1 MIRHI
6 FSKIKIYLDSLWR
19 MLWSKKR
26 YKFNIHNE
34 LISLNYQTVINVV
47 ESGVFRKIISPINIE
62 IPNDKKILVLA
73 PHPDDE
79 ILGAAG
85 LIINGNNNNCHV
97 TVVYLTS
104 GSNIDSDTR
113 EKEARS
119 VCDKANIDS
128 IYFLHIEDGG
138 IGNIDIN
145 TTDLQKII
153 DFCDPDIVSLPFI
166 FDEHDDHVYTNKLI
180 SQVFFKNSQ
189 KVDFWAYQ
197 IYSSMPAN
205 VIIDITSIIEQK
217 FDLMSMYKSQLND
230 FDFINWNKGLNA
242 WNSRYLKSKKGKYAE
257 QYFVVPFDQ
266 YIEIC
271 DIFFDNNI

>member
-1 MIRHI
+1 L
-6 FSKIKIYLDSLWR
+6 FSSLKR
-19 MLWSKKR
+19 SYREFISILWSKQR
-26 YKFNIHNE
+26 YKFNIHKE
-34 LISLNYQTVINVV
+34 LLSSDL
-47 ESGVFRKIISPINIE
+47 KIIRSVIDSRVFHKAITPVNIKV
-62 IPNDKKILVLA
+62 PSNKRILVMA

-85 LIINGNNNNCHV
+85 LIINGKNNNCHV
-97 TVVYLTS
+97 TVIYLTS

-128 IYFLHIEDGG
+128 IYFLHIEDGD
-138 IGNIDIN
+138 IGSIDIN

-166 FDEHDDHVYTNKLI
+166 FDEHDDHVHTNKLI
-180 SQVFFKNSQ
+180 SQVFFKNSK

-205 VIIDITSIIEQK
+205 VIIDMTSIIEQK

-242 WNSRYLKSKKGKYAE
+242 WNSRYLKSKKSKYAE